1 MENEKKVLTP
11 FEAAKELGC
20 NPKSIYK
27 ELQAGNIPHVK
38 IGDRYIIG
46 RAAFEKWLEGRQSQG
61 IKQSC

>member
-1 MENEKKVLTP
+1 MENTKAVLTP
-11 FEAAKELGC
+11 FEAAKILGC

-46 RAAFEKWLEGRQSQG
+46 RVAFEKWLEGNQTKIETG
-61 IKQSC
+61 V

>member
-1 MENEKKVLTP
+1 MENIKPVLTP
-11 FEAAKELGC
+11 YEAAKILGC

-46 RAAFEKWLEGRQSQG
+46 SVSFYKWLEGTQSQAVKS
-61 IKQSC
+61 IS